1 MREIVSFTIEKS
13 LREIIDEL
21 RGDIPRS
28 KYIHKILEDKLRKYI
43 VKEDDLDKAIDN
55 ILSRNPKESSNGVN
69 PIVTH

>member
-1 MREIVSFTIEKS
+1 MREIISFTIEKS

-43 VKEDDLDKAIDN
+43 VKEDYLDKVFDDI
-55 ILSRNPKESSNGVN
+55 ISRISNESSNGVN
-69 PIVTH
+69 TNVKN